1 MEIQLNDPDVR
12 IKNWLDSQGYQ
23 IIQTEDSKS
32 KWIFGQNLLGEQLFI
47 NIITRQSEQTEI
59 NIIDTDE
66 KLESIKKLKEKYN
79 CEAYFAVL
87 APKSGKKSCYI
98 FNLQDL
104 LEFPWNLDRERVK
117 ALNFSSKYE
126 QQIEI
131 YERSENILIHNVE
144 DLEQKIGNA
153 ASLRAEAVMINLN
166 EYQTIFDQNITHE
179 RCKQVLVQIEAPLK
193 PILQEFKDSLNDP
206 SLYLHSYGVTLTTTY
221 HDALNPKYAE
231 QRKESNIGRKYF
243 VQIMKKIGDSE
254 VNALTLEFNG
264 MEKQVLLSVETN
276 FYPIWEA
283 VRLNRINGIVSELN
297 PDVDVLV
304 SSQSRD
310 STIREYVER
319 QELEDFIKS
328 CIKPRKRPWLYFA
341 KCFPLEGEW
350 SVEKLF
356 DELKAA
362 LKYLEPIRNYL
373 QEEKEKSVQAAR
385 ILTLL
390 QLEEAMQDITLFQR
404 MYQLQYGSVE
414 KKTGFCRQQFSLK
427 DQEQL
432 IVKGYVLYYQFYEK
446 QSPYQVLAVQL
457 DGHNHIY
464 TNVRNLLGTGTKE
477 WWIRKLFAT
486 QYLNN
491 AELLEKGMDL
501 LKQHGLEVKESEY
514 LAGTYDNESGV
525 FIEAADIV
533 KKKLITAALLFA
545 HASEKLQLP
554 SVDDL
559 ELMIDDDIELGGEL
573 EEEEEYTANFQLT
586 SILELI
592 SNSSFTFAKEIIR
605 DFHLNL
611 TALDDKHFVILSG
624 ISGTGKTQLARLY
637 ANAVYGMEY
646 EVDNPYM
653 SVIPV
658 RPDWT
663 DSSSLF
669 GYYSSFENRY
679 VIPEFLRMVLKA
691 HQEREKPHFVVLD
704 EMNLARV
711 EYYLSDYLSG
721 VESRKEIPL
730 HNRVDFMEIPK
741 TVAIPPNLYVIGTVN
756 VDETT
761 HSISDKVLDRAFVM
775 TLSEVDFDTFWNRS
789 AENVRLK
796 LQMEF
801 EFLKQIH
808 GILRPYYLHFGYR
821 SMNEMLQKL
830 SHNKDLEANIQMDTT
845 EALEKVIIEKV
856 LPKIR
861 GDDSISEMLTKL
873 HQVFAAEFGSDSAT
887 LEIIE
892 RMEKEIARYGAAQF
906 WR

>member
-414 KKTGFCRQQFSLK
+414 KKR
-427 DQEQL
+427 
-432 IVKGYVLYYQFYEK
+432 V
-446 QSPYQVLAVQL
+446 
-457 DGHNHIY
+457 
-464 TNVRNLLGTGTKE
+464 
-477 WWIRKLFAT
+477 
-486 QYLNN
+486 
-491 AELLEKGMDL
+491 
-501 LKQHGLEVKESEY
+501 
-514 LAGTYDNESGV
+514 
-525 FIEAADIV
+525 
-533 KKKLITAALLFA
+533 
-545 HASEKLQLP
+545 
-554 SVDDL
+554 SVDS
-559 ELMIDDDIELGGEL
+559 
-573 EEEEEYTANFQLT
+573 NFL
-586 SILELI
+586 
-592 SNSSFTFAKEIIR
+592 
-605 DFHLNL
+605 
-611 TALDDKHFVILSG
+611 
-624 ISGTGKTQLARLY
+624 
-637 ANAVYGMEY
+637 
-646 EVDNPYM
+646 
-653 SVIPV
+653 
-658 RPDWT
+658 
-663 DSSSLF
+663 
-669 GYYSSFENRY
+669 
-679 VIPEFLRMVLKA
+679 
-691 HQEREKPHFVVLD
+691 
-704 EMNLARV
+704 
-711 EYYLSDYLSG
+711 
-721 VESRKEIPL
+721 
-730 HNRVDFMEIPK
+730 
-741 TVAIPPNLYVIGTVN
+741 
-756 VDETT
+756 
-761 HSISDKVLDRAFVM
+761 
-775 TLSEVDFDTFWNRS
+775 
-789 AENVRLK
+789 
-796 LQMEF
+796 
-801 EFLKQIH
+801 
-808 GILRPYYLHFGYR
+808 
-821 SMNEMLQKL
+821 
-830 SHNKDLEANIQMDTT
+830 
-845 EALEKVIIEKV
+845 
-856 LPKIR
+856 
-861 GDDSISEMLTKL
+861 
-873 HQVFAAEFGSDSAT
+873 
-887 LEIIE
+887 
-892 RMEKEIARYGAAQF
+892 
-906 WR
+906 